1 MQMYTVSSSPH
12 IVSRQSTP
20 RIMLD
25 VVIALIPAG
34 VVSALVFGPRSLLI
48 IALSVA
54 AAVATEA
61 LIQVAAKKPVTIN
74 DFSAVVTGIL
84 LAYNVSPAVPW
95 WLPVVG
101 SVVAIG
107 LVKQAFGGL
116 GKNFM
121 NPALAARA
129 ILMAAWPQQMTG
141 YVLPRT
147 FGQAITGASPI
158 ADAVTSATPLAIL
171 KGTEATGTLPPLW
184 DAFIGHIGGCI
195 GEVSAAALLLGAA
208 YLLIRKVI
216 TWHTPVAF
224 IGTVALMTWILGGKD
239 GLFTGDWVYHM
250 FAGGLMIGAFFMATD
265 YSSSPMTHKGQFIMG
280 VGCGLITSVIR
291 LYGGYPEGVS
301 YSIILM
307 NIVTPLIDKYV
318 RPRKYGE
325 VKAHAKCA

>member
-25 VVIALIPAG
+25 VCIALVPAG
-34 VVSALVFGPRSLLI
+34 VVAALVFGPRALWI
-48 IALSVA
+48 VALSVA
-54 AAVATEA
+54 AAVGTEA
-61 LIQVAAKKPVTIN
+61 LIQKLAKKPVTIH

-84 LAYNVSPAVPW
+84 LAYNVPPAVPW
-95 WLPVVG
+95 WLPVIG

-107 LVKQAFGGL
+107 LAKQAFGGL
-116 GKNFM
+116 GRNFM

-129 ILMAAWPQQMTG
+129 ILMAAWPSQMTG
-141 YVLPRT
+141 YVLPGT
-147 FGQAITGASPI
+147 YAFTLFDPKPM
-158 ADAVTSATPLAIL
+158 ADAVTSATPLAIM
-171 KGTEATGTLPPLW
+171 KGTEATGALPSLR
-184 DAFIGHIGGCI
+184 DMILGNIGGCI
-195 GEVSAAALLLGAA
+195 GEISAAALLLGAA

-224 IGTVALMTWILGGKD
+224 IGTVALMTWILGGHD
-239 GLFTGDWVYHM
+239 GLFTGDWIYHI

-265 YSSSPMTHKGQFIMG
+265 YSSSPMTRKGQFIMG

-301 YSIILM
+301 YSILLM
-307 NIVTPLIDKYV
+307 NIATPLIDKYI
-318 RPRKYGE
+318 RPKRYGE
-325 VKAHAKCA
+325 VRADEKCA

>member
-12 IVSRQSTP
+12 IVSRQNTP

-25 VVIALIPAG
+25 VCIALIPAG
-34 VVSALVFGPRSLLI
+34 IVAAFVFGPRAVWI
-48 IALSVA
+48 TVLSVA
-54 AAVATEA
+54 AAVGTEA
-61 LIQVAAKKPVTIN
+61 LIQIIAKKPVTIK

-84 LAYNVSPAVPW
+84 LAYNVSPTVPW
-95 WLPVVG
+95 WIPVIG

-116 GKNFM
+116 GRNFM

-129 ILMAAWPQQMTG
+129 ILLTAWPSQMTTWAPPMSQN
-141 YVLPRT
+141 V
-147 FGQAITGASPI
+147 
-158 ADAVTSATPLAIL
+158 DAVTYATPLAIM
-171 KGTEATGTLPPLW
+171 KGTEATGTLPPLR
-184 DAFIGHIGGCI
+184 DAILGNIGGCI
-195 GEVSAAALLLGAA
+195 GEISAAALLLGAA

-216 TWHTPVAF
+216 TWHIPVAF
-224 IGTVALMTWILGGKD
+224 IGTVALMTWMLGGKD
-239 GLFTGDWVYHM
+239 GLFTGDWIYHI
-250 FAGGLMIGAFFMATD
+250 FAGGLILGAFYMATD
-265 YSSSPMTHKGQFIMG
+265 YSSSPMTRRGQFIMG
-280 VGCGLITSVIR
+280 VGCGLITTLIR

-325 VKAHAKCA
+325 VKADEKCA

>member
-25 VVIALIPAG
+25 VCIALIPAG
-34 VVSALVFGPRSLLI
+34 VVAAFVFGPRAVWI
-48 IALSVA
+48 TVLSVA
-54 AAVATEA
+54 A
-61 LIQVAAKKPVTIN
+61 AAKKPVTIK

-95 WLPVVG
+95 WIPVIG

-116 GKNFM
+116 GRNFM

-129 ILMAAWPQQMTG
+129 ILLTAWPSQMTTW
-141 YVLPRT
+141 VPPVS
-147 FGQAITGASPI
+147 QNV
-158 ADAVTSATPLAIL
+158 DAVTYATPLAIM
-171 KGTEATGTLPPLW
+171 KGTEAAGALPPLR
-184 DAFIGHIGGCI
+184 DAFLGNIGGCI

-224 IGTVALMTWILGGKD
+224 IGTVALMTWMLGGGD
-239 GLFTGDWVYHM
+239 GLFTGDFVYHI
-250 FAGGLMIGAFFMATD
+250 FAGGLIIGAFYMATD
-265 YSSSPMTHKGQFIMG
+265 YSTSPMTHRGQFIMG
-280 VGCGLITSVIR
+280 VGCGLITSLIR

-318 RPRKYGE
+318 RSRKYGE
-325 VKAHAKCA
+325 VKADEKCA